1 MSQRIPLMEGQ
12 EAQTLLSTPPLPSS
26 LSPDTGLKIPAP
38 LGSWISLTESRG
50 RRGLLKVILTSLSS
64 S

>member
-12 EAQTLLSTPPLPSS
+12 EVQTLLSTPTPPPS
-26 LSPDTGLKIPAP
+26 LSPDTGLKIPSP
-38 LGSWISLTESRG
+38 LRSWISLKERRG
-50 RRGLLKVILTSLSS
+50 QRGLLEVILTSLSS